1 MVFHLTCTWTV
12 LRVVVFKLRHCMRRE
27 VSPGLSNAC
36 QSLITRW
43 KTGRKMWKL
52 NDIEWYWVAQRQ
64 PTCEQPLLCLM
75 VTADS
80 CTVTTKSGSAAQ
92 YRDLIFINSLM
103 KYSNRGFYHSTMWP
117 VFLPPSLSVFLW
129 SLCSIFFPNL
139 SVSKPFFFWHLIILG
154 SDLNS
159 TMQCLCWWLHV
170 KEPFVRPTRCSSLIS
185 VYLSVSMCCLP
196 LSVPSPPAPSVLR
209 VPSCRWEVW
218 SRQSCYERLWKVEVA
233 ALTSLKRKKNNTKKP
248 KGVAHVMT
256 VDIPRGGNCVI
267 LQQLHPNKSM
277 ESQEGQN

>member
-12 LRVVVFKLRHCMRRE
+12 LRTTVVVFKLRHCMRRE

-52 NDIEWYWVAQRQ
+52 NDIEWYSVAQHQ

-103 KYSNRGFYHSTMWP
+103 KYSNRSFYHSTMWP

-139 SVSKPFFFWHLIILG
+139 SVSKPFFFLAFNHFGERFKLHHAMFVLMTSREGAFCQTNPLFLSHLSL
-154 SDLNS
+154 S
-159 TMQCLCWWLHV
+159 QCIYVL
-170 KEPFVRPTRCSSLIS
+170 SAS
-185 VYLSVSMCCLP
+185 VCPLP
-196 LSVPSPPAPSVLR
+196 PPPR
-209 VPSCRWEVW
+209 PSCV
-218 SRQSCYERLWKVEVA
+218 SRLADGRCGPDRA
-233 ALTSLKRKKNNTKKP
+233 AMRDY
-248 KGVAHVMT
+248 G
-256 VDIPRGGNCVI
+256 R
-267 LQQLHPNKSM
+267 
-277 ESQEGQN
+277 